1 MRTENKRM
9 ERIQSKAPR
18 GGPGREKTRAHA
30 SAPPRKVAN
39 ASDAESETARLAA
52 LDDDP
57 DDPDPPPG
65 VGSGVAVHVAGVS
78 TPLELHA
85 LVPETVYPLAHTGWH
100 VAPAAS
106 VAVQSPALAPFVGTA
121 DASHV
126 GVDGGGVDG
135 ATQLSSRVSVSV
147 CRVTAPCPLADATK
161 ISTVGRFETS
171 LGAVHVTPPYVVPL
185 DCV

>member
-1 MRTENKRM
+1 M
-9 ERIQSKAPR
+9 ERIESKAPR

-78 TPLELHA
+78 APLELHA

-106 VAVQSPALAPFVGTA
+106 VAVQSPTPAPFVGTA

-126 GVDGGGVDG
+126 GVDGGG
-135 ATQLSSRVSVSV
+135 AFQLPSRVSVSFR
-147 CRVTAPCPLADATK
+147 RVTAWLFPPALPTK
-161 ISTVGRFETS
+161 ISTAGRFETS